1 MNSRTFLWP
10 KELEQ
15 VLDLSAA
22 RLNVVRDQLEVDLR
36 DRRTQFELYLLS
48 KRKDVDSFR
57 LREIR
62 EVLSIDD
69 LREKVETVDELM
81 DILEVKLLLLI
92 FFIFFAND

>member
-36 DRRTQFELYLLS
+36 DRRAQFELYLLS

-81 DILEVKLLLLI
+81 DILEVTLFCY
-92 FFIFFAND
+92 FFCK